1 MVRVDTT
8 VRIFL
13 STHLPHLIMSP
24 SWNWRLL
31 GRSGLVA
38 FLAGITGF
46 AASGFS
52 PAQPLFM
59 AVAIAGVLLTAVA
72 VVMTARTRPD
82 TTTATDSLTET
93 ADVRQKR
100 ILESLMHILARTSQ
114 EDTVDNAMRTFLTG
128 IREQLKA
135 QYGAVTVYN
144 LKGELTNFI
153 HLGFTEEQLRR
164 MDRKPE
170 GRGLLGYIVKE
181 QKFLRLD
188 EMSKHPNSAGFP
200 QGHPAMSSLLAGP
213 ITHKG
218 RALGSIYLTERTDKL
233 PFSEEDEAFLRVACT
248 VAAVFI
254 NEKYAIRDK
263 QVLQEDAEALAKIIE
278 RLAKGDFSVE
288 IDSESENETIR
299 LVKRKTAEMADNWR
313 TLIQELAQVV
323 HTLTAT
329 SHQISSTAENLAHG
343 AQQQSTQAEDVSAAV
358 EEMAQTIADN
368 ANNTSMT
375 SDMAQKNGKV
385 AQDGGH
391 VVHQTVEAIRKIV
404 NMVNESAATVERLG
418 DSSRQIGEIVS
429 VIDEIA
435 DQTNM
440 LALNAAIEAARA
452 GEHGKGFAVV
462 ADEVRKLA
470 ERTSNS
476 TQEIS
481 RMIKSV
487 QAETQQA
494 VDAMR
499 RGSTEAAQGN
509 QYAEQASLALEKI
522 LSETQKVV
530 DMITQIATATE
541 EQSATSTVIAQNVE
555 TMAVLSSESARG
567 VAGIADSSATL
578 QEITD
583 RLSGFVGRFE
593 IGEARPTRAAVR
605 V

>member
-1 MVRVDTT
+1 MTLAAVVVTAR
-8 VRIFL
+8 
-13 STHLPHLIMSP
+13 STSETP
-24 SWNWRLL
+24 
-31 GRSGLVA
+31 
-38 FLAGITGF
+38 
-46 AASGFS
+46 AASATVS
-52 PAQPLFM
+52 PNAETRT
-59 AVAIAGVLLTAVA
+59 GHVLE
-72 VVMTARTRPD
+72 VM
-82 TTTATDSLTET
+82 L
-93 ADVRQKR
+93 R
-100 ILESLMHILARTSQ
+100 ILAQTSQ
-114 EDTVDNAMRTFLTG
+114 EETVDDAMRTFLKG

-144 LKGELTNFI
+144 LNGELTNFL
-153 HLGFTEEQLRR
+153 HMGFTEEQLRR
-164 MDRKPE
+164 MTRQPE
-170 GRGLLGYIVKE
+170 GRGLLGYILKE

-188 EMSKHPNSAGFP
+188 DMSKHPNSTGFP
-200 QGHPAMSSLLAGP
+200 SEHPAMKSLLAGP

-218 RALGSIYLTERTDKL
+218 RSLGSIYLSERTDGK
-233 PFSEEDEAFLRVACT
+233 PFSEEDESFLRVACT

-263 QVLQEDAEALAKIIE
+263 QLMQEEASALAGIID
-278 RLAKGDFSVE
+278 RLSQGDFAVE
-288 IDSESENETIR
+288 VDPHAENETISLIR
-299 LVKRKTAEMADNWR
+299 RKTSQMASNLR
-313 TLIQELAQVV
+313 KLIRELIQVAQ
-323 HTLTAT
+323 TLTDT
-329 SHQISSTAENLAHG
+329 SHQISTTAENLAHG
-343 AQQQSTQAEDVSAAV
+343 AQQQSMQAEDVSAAV

-375 SDMAQKNGKV
+375 SDMAQNNGQV
-385 AQDGGH
+385 AQEGGH

-481 RMIKSV
+481 RMIKTV
-487 QAETQQA
+487 QTETQQA
-494 VDAMR
+494 VNAMR

-509 QYAEQASLALEKI
+509 EYAEQASSALEKI
-522 LSETQKVV
+522 LIETQKVV

-555 TMAVLSSESARG
+555 TMAVRRRNPRRVSPARR
-567 VAGIADSSATL
+567 VERDL
-578 QEITD
+578 QELTD
-583 RLSGFVGRFE
+583 QLGTIVSRFN
-593 IGEARPTRAAVR
+593 IGDRHTTTASAEVHAHA
-605 V
+605 